1 MKRLYTTAVF
11 DEGEYL
17 RSRIQFM
24 NSFRASDNMEPDDL
38 IDHAESVAEVA
49 REYADTLDEWVRRE
63 RARLALPSIKAEI
76 ASAERAVLEAAAN
89 WRHPGGWPVAMGERL
104 AEAVDRLAE
113 AKAKLE
119 ALET

>member
-1 MKRLYTTAVF
+1 MKRPYTTAVF

-63 RARLALPSIKAEI
+63 RARLALPGIKAEI
-76 ASAERAVLEAAAN
+76 VSAERCA
-89 WRHPGGWPVAMGERL
+89 RPHGEP
-104 AEAVDRLAE
+104 DTQ
-113 AKAKLE
+113 KD
-119 ALET
+119 T